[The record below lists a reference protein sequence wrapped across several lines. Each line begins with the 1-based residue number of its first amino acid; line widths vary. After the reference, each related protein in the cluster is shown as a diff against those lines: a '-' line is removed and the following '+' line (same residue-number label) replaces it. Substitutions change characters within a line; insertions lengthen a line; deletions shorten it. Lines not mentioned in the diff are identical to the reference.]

1 MSNTTNDFAK
11 VAQEKAQKAAR
22 KLGKS
27 TQRVHKGAVKNINRY
42 SKKLSKDARVLK
54 RTAEQN
60 YGKLN
65 HNQKIGVVGA
75 VIVGVSLVS
84 AVAGYVSAKKDQR
97 DERRED

>member
-1 MSNTTNDFAK
+1 MTTTEDFAK
-11 VAQEKAQKAAR
+11 VAQKKAQQAAK

-27 TQRVHKGAVKNINRY
+27 TQRVHKGAAKNINRY
-42 SKKLSKDARVLK
+42 SKKLSKDARALK
-54 RTAEQN
+54 KTAEQN

-65 HNQKIGVVGA
+65 HNQKIGLVGA
-75 VIVGVSLVS
+75 VILGVSLVS